1 MLFIKLI
8 INLILFIMKNKLCAL
23 SLILLLISCSDEIQQ
38 FDDFIKQTQNENKE
52 LTTRSLDTDDHALGF
67 GYDVTGDYLDK
78 YSIRNSVIDIAKLRE
93 FDKNSI
99 ITSNE
104 VSGKNQYYYGYSS
117 YDYIKEITK
126 KTGVNTSVSC
136 DSIPIVKGNLSF
148 TGSFSKENFTRHELS
163 TKYSYASADIC
174 KDVRWLRLAE
184 NVDVL
189 SNFLTDKFKR
199 DISNMTSPE
208 QFVKDYG
215 THVLADI
222 TIGGVLR
229 VMYSSSIIKE
239 DDQEKKTKVIKAGL
253 KGVLAKIGLS
263 ADVDK
268 TVIENVSTSA
278 ENINRTLHLEYKGGD
293 GVGGTYNLE
302 TGYPTIDKY
311 SWEKSVTAANAGLTK
326 INWDKAYPIYE
337 FISDPVKREQVKK
350 AVIKY
355 INDSQLS
362 VLQLNPIYEM
372 FAPTMDDRFY
382 AFSWDEVQMQINKW
396 NNEFWG
402 FKGYILAKPGVNTI
416 PIYEM
421 FAPTMNDRFY
431 AFSWNEVQWQ
441 INDWKNENWGLR
453 GYILSEPEA
462 NTQPIYE
469 MYSPLLNDRFYVW
482 SWEEV
487 QMQISKWDL
496 VYKSIRVNIG
506 ISYVFTGMIIF
517 TLYAFCEPM
526 YHMFTTDPK
535 VIDIGVYMLRF
546 LIPSYLLSI
555 LLENL
560 DGGLRGVG
568 DVLWPTI
575 FTFGGLFLI
584 RLPWVMILTPIYHKV
599 EILLIS
605 YPIAW
610 GGTLLFVIP
619 YYFWKKKKCFNKI
632 CSEK

>member
-1 MLFIKLI
+1 
-8 INLILFIMKNKLCAL
+8 MKNKLCAL

-38 FDDFIKQTQNENKE
+38 FDDSTKQTQNENKE

-78 YSIRNSVIDIAKLRE
+78 YSIRNSVIDIVKLRE

-104 VSGKNQYYYGYSS
+104 VSGKNQYYYGYTS

-184 NVDVL
+184 SVDVL

-462 NTQPIYE
+462 NTPPIYE

-487 QMQISKWDL
+487 QMQISKWENE
-496 VYKSIRVNIG
+496 YWGHRG
-506 ISYVFTGMIIF
+506 YVFS
-517 TLYAFCEPM
+517 
-526 YHMFTTDPK
+526 K
-535 VIDIGVYMLRF
+535 
-546 LIPSYLLSI
+546 
-555 LLENL
+555 
-560 DGGLRGVG
+560 
-568 DVLWPTI
+568 
-575 FTFGGLFLI
+575 
-584 RLPWVMILTPIYHKV
+584 
-599 EILLIS
+599 
-605 YPIAW
+605 
-610 GGTLLFVIP
+610 
-619 YYFWKKKKCFNKI
+619 
-632 CSEK
+632 